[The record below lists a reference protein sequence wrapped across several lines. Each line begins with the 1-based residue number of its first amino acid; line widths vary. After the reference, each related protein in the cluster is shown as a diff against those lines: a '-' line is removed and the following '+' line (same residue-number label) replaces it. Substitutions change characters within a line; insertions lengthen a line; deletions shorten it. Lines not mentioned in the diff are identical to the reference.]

1 MPIIIN
7 KNTRLLVQGITGGE
21 GSFHTSQMIEYG
33 TKVVAG
39 VTPGKG
45 GTDFQGVPV
54 YNTVEE
60 AVKIQKANTSVI
72 FVPPAFAADAIL
84 EAANAGIKY
93 IICITEGIPTNDMI
107 KVYDSIKDKDVVL
120 VGPNCPGVISPGIA
134 KVGIMPGFIHRKGKI
149 GVVSRSGT
157 LTYEAVKQ
165 LTDVN
170 LGQSTCVGIGGD
182 PIIGS
187 RFIDIIKMFNDDPDT
202 EGIVM
207 IGEIGGS
214 AEEEAAEFIKKN
226 VKKPVVGFIAGRT
239 APPGRRMGHAG
250 AIISGGKG
258 TAAEKMAA
266 MKKAGINVVES
277 PAEIGVTMLKAI
289 EKLKSKKTV
298 AKKTTKVKK
307 ATKKVK
313 PVKSSKIAT
322 KKKVEKKKTVK
333 PKKQNKKISKTK
345 SKKR

>member
-7 KNTRLLVQGITGGE
+7 KNTRLVVQGITGSE

-33 TKVVAG
+33 TRVVAG

-54 YNTVEE
+54 FNTVEE

-93 IICITEGIPTNDMI
+93 IICITEGIPTNDML
-107 KVYDSIKDKDVVL
+107 KVYDSIRNKEVIL

-134 KVGIMPGFIHRKGKI
+134 KVGIMPGFIHKKGSI

-182 PIIGS
+182 PVIGS
-187 RFIDIIKMFNDDPDT
+187 RFIDIIKMFNDDNDT

-258 TAAEKMAA
+258 TAAEKMTA
-266 MKKAGINVVES
+266 MKKAGILVIES
-277 PAEIGVTMLKAI
+277 PADIGITMLKAI
-289 EKLKSKKTV
+289 EKLKSKKST
-298 AKKTTKVKK
+298 AKKTKQ
-307 ATKKVK
+307 
-313 PVKSSKIAT
+313 VKSSKSKT
-322 KKKVEKKKTVK
+322 KKKSEKKKTVK
-333 PKKQNKKISKTK
+333 PKKQVKKVNKIKTK
-345 SKKR
+345 KK